1 MKLKNM
7 LIVVKD
13 IERSKAFYKGLFGLE
28 VLADYDGNAVLTEGL
43 VLQESAIW
51 ESFIQR
57 PIGFGVNNAE
67 LYFEENDMD
76 WFVKRLKD
84 WPEPIEYVT
93 PFSQHEWGQRVVR
106 FYDPDNHLIEVGESM
121 DFVARRFLL
130 QGLSV
135 EETALKT
142 QMAYKKV
149 EEIAELLKQPEE

>member
-13 IERSKAFYKGLFGLE
+13 IERSKAFYRGLFGLE
-28 VLADYDGNAVLTEGL
+28 VLADYEGNVVLTEGL
-43 VLQESAIW
+43 VLQDADVW
-51 ESFIQR
+51 EAFIHKN
-57 PIGFGVNNAE
+57 IEHYSNSSE

-76 WFVKRLKD
+76 WFMERLSRCT
-84 WPEPIEYVT
+84 EHVEYVT

-106 FYDPDNHLIEVGESM
+106 FYDPDGHLIEVGESM

-130 QGLSV
+130 QGMSV
-135 EETALKT
+135 EETARKT

-149 EEIAELLKQPEE
+149 EEIAAFLIQDEE